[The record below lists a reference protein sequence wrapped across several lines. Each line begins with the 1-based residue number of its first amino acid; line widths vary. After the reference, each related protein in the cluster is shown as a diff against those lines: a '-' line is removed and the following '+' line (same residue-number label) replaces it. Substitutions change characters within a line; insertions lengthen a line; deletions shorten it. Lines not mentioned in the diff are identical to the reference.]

1 MEGTTTV
8 TGLRRTIY
16 IATEELWNEIQDAAD
31 RKDWSV
37 SRYLMNCHRAYLKM
51 GAKPANLERI
61 SSPPERVVRTP
72 RLPPVA
78 VDLVINE
85 SPVGGVERK
94 AKVSEMQSQMD
105 RVTGSAPEFRGGYSK
120 DRQTGKKEKK

>member
-37 SRYLMNCHRAYLKM
+37 SRYLMNCHRSYLKK
-51 GAKPANLERI
+51 GAKVVKEPRV
-61 SSPPERVVRTP
+61 SPMVEEPVVDETPPTSGSDILRNRTETPVKKKAVVRSDPSDQSWRTAKRGTP
-72 RLPPVA
+72 
-78 VDLVINE
+78 
-85 SPVGGVERK
+85 K
-94 AKVSEMQSQMD
+94 Q
-105 RVTGSAPEFRGGYSK
+105 K
-120 DRQTGKKEKK
+120 DKK

>member
-37 SRYLMNCHRAYLKM
+37 SRYLMNCHRSYLKK
-51 GAKPANLERI
+51 GAKVVKEPRV
-61 SSPPERVVRTP
+61 SPMVEE
-72 RLPPVA
+72 PVI
-78 VDLVINE
+78 DE
-85 SPVGGVERK
+85 SPMGGVERK

-105 RVTGSAPEFRGGYSK
+105 RVVGSAPEFRGGYSK